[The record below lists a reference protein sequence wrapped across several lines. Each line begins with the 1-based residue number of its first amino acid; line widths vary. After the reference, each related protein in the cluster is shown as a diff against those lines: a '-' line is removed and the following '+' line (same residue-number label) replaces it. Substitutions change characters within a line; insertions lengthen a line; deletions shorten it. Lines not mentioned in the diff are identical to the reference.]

1 MEILRFIK
9 NAFKKKNIRSEFE
22 EEYFSNNGL
31 GTFNLRLIKKLFPFI
46 KLKWGMGVFASSL
59 LVFSILFTLPQPLMT
74 KFLIDDVLLKN
85 DSRLLTLII
94 IGLILLF
101 LFQALFTFL
110 RDYYFTR
117 FEQEIIL
124 EIQGQLFKRVLWL
137 PKSFFDNKET
147 GYLMS
152 RLTGDTSRLQ
162 LFFSSTMVEIFTNI
176 LKFAGGLIIL
186 FMLHWKLTILAMV
199 IIPFFFLISFRMG
212 KTTHR
217 LSFQMLEKSAQV
229 SKNLQSSI
237 SGVALIKSFTAEEKE
252 TAKITSSMEES
263 VNANIEQTVI
273 SSISQLFIGLVASL
287 GGALILWYGATEVFA
302 GRLTIGSLVAFNSYL
317 VYLYGPTRFWATV
330 HIRFQSAF
338 AALQR
343 VFTIFALIPEDEND
357 KDKKKVNKLNGE
369 ITFKNVSFSYNNS
382 SPALRNI
389 SFNVNS
395 GERIA
400 IVGPTGAGKSTLVNL
415 ILRLYKQG
423 EGKISFDGMDAD
435 ALQIKSLRERIG
447 IVSQEIFLFNN
458 SIMENIRYG
467 RPEASD
473 NDVFNSARMAR
484 AHEFINE
491 LPDGYNTMVGERGV
505 KLSVG
510 QKQRISIARAL
521 LKNPDILIFDE
532 PTSALDSLTESQIKE
547 TLLVNLSDKTIFIIA
562 HRLSTINN
570 ADKILVISNGELVQQ
585 GTHKE
590 LLSNEG
596 LYQKL
601 WSEQRLN

>member
-9 NAFKKKNIRSEFE
+9 NAFKQKNIRSEIE
-22 EEYFSNNGL
+22 EEYFSNDGQSSI
-31 GTFNLRLIKKLFPFI
+31 NLRLIKKLFPFV
-46 KLKWGMGVFASSL
+46 KLKWRKGVFASSL
-59 LVFSILFTLPQPLMT
+59 LVFSILVTLPQPLMT
-74 KFLIDDVLLKN
+74 KFLIDDVLLKG
-85 DSRLLTLII
+85 DIHLLTII
-94 IGLILLF
+94 IIALVLLF

-124 EIQGQLFKRVLWL
+124 EIQRQLFKRVLWL

-162 LFFSSTMVEIFTNI
+162 LFFSSVTVEIFTNL
-176 LKFAGGLIIL
+176 LKFIGGLIIL
-186 FMLHWKLTILAMV
+186 FMLHWKLTLLAII
-199 IIPFFFLISFRMG
+199 IIPFFFIVSFKMG

-237 SGVALIKSFTAEEKE
+237 SGVTLIKSFTAEAEE
-252 TAKITSSMEES
+252 TKKITSSMEES
-263 VNANIEQTVI
+263 MNANVEQTVI
-273 SSISQLFIGLVASL
+273 SSISQLVIGLVSSFA
-287 GGALILWYGATEVFA
+287 GAFILWYGATEVFA
-302 GRLTIGSLVAFNSYL
+302 GRFTIGSLVAFNSYL
-317 VYLYGPTRFWATV
+317 AYLYSPTRFWASA

-343 VFTIFALIPEDEND
+343 VLTIFELISEDEND
-357 KDKKKVNKLNGE
+357 KDKKKVSKLDGR
-369 ITFKNVSFSYNNS
+369 ITFENVSFSYNNDS
-382 SPALRNI
+382 AILRNI
-389 SFNVNS
+389 SFNVNP
-395 GERIA
+395 GEKIA

-435 ALQIKSLRERIG
+435 DLRIRSLRERIG
-447 IVSQEIFLFNN
+447 VVSQEIFLFNN

-473 NDVFNSARMAR
+473 DDVYDSARMAH
-484 AHEFINE
+484 AHEFIKE
-491 LPDGYNTMVGERGV
+491 LPGSYETTVGERGV

-532 PTSALDSLTESQIKE
+532 PTSALDSLTESLIKE
-547 TLLVNLSDKTIFIIA
+547 TLFVNLRGKTIFIIA

-570 ADKILVISNGELVQQ
+570 VDKIFVISNGELIQQ

-590 LLSNEG
+590 LVNNEG
-596 LYQKL
+596 LYKKL
-601 WSEQRLN
+601 WSEQSLN